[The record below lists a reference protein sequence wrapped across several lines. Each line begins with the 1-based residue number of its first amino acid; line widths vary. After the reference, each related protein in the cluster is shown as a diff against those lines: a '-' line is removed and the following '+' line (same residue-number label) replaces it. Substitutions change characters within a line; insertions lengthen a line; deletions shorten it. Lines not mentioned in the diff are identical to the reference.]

1 MNPEVIVNNVK
12 NVETWRRAIP
22 MLVLFVAFYS
32 LVQPI
37 LMAIMLVQ
45 FFAQLLFQKR
55 LENLYAFSVDLT
67 NYSRNLWLFLTYNS
81 DQKIFPFADWSS
93 SCHIGQ
99 ERQEI

>member
-1 MNPEVIVNNVK
+1 MNPEALRDNLK
-12 NVETWRRAIP
+12 NVETWRRGVP
-22 MLVLFVAFYS
+22 MLVLFLAFYS

-37 LMAIMLVQ
+37 LIAIMLVQ
-45 FFAQLLFQKR
+45 FIAQLVFQKR
-55 LENLYAFSVDLT
+55 LENLYAFSVDLA

>member
-1 MNPEVIVNNVK
+1 MNPEAIRDNLK
-12 NVETWRRAIP
+12 NVETWRRAVP
-22 MLVLFVAFYS
+22 MIVLFIAFYS

-37 LMAIMLVQ
+37 LIAIMLVQ
-45 FFAQLLFQKR
+45 FVAQLLFQKR
-55 LENLYAFSVDLT
+55 LENLYAFSVDLA

>member
-1 MNPEVIVNNVK
+1 MNPEVIRDNLK
-12 NVETWRRAIP
+12 NVETWRRAVP
-22 MLVLFVAFYS
+22 MFVLFIAFYS

-37 LMAIMLVQ
+37 LIAIMLVQ
-45 FFAQLLFQKR
+45 FGAQLFFQKR
-55 LENLYAFSVDLT
+55 LENLYAFSVDLS

-81 DQKIFPFADWSS
+81 DQKMFPFADWST